1 MPKDFTGVE
10 RRSCNNEDVVYR
22 AFELLFNVL
31 IIFVIDTSKR
41 SAVFPK
47 GSTNPLFDTPS
58 NRLGVPNP
66 VS

>member
-31 IIFVIDTSKR
+31 IIFVIDHFQEVGSIR
-41 SAVFPK
+41 SNFYLLKSQPILSFILHPT
-47 GSTNPLFDTPS
+47 G
-58 NRLGVPNP
+58 
-66 VS
+66 